1 MEKGPEDETAEDDC
15 DVGFH
20 LQRKVRNQLD
30 LFLFSNL

>member
-15 DVGFH
+15 DGFH